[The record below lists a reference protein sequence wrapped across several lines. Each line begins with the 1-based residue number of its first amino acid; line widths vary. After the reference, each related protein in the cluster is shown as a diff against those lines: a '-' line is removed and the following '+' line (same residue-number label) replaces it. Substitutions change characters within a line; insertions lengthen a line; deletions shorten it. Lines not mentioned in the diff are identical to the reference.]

1 MSALF
6 LRRMGNVRCLFS
18 SLLNTLNKHPNKT
31 KPVNVWDLI
40 FEEPD
45 ELLEIISAL
54 SVSLKFIVCLL

>member
-18 SLLNTLNKHPNKT
+18 SLLNTLNKHPNKI
-31 KPVNVWDLI
+31 KPVKVWDLI
-40 FEEPD
+40 FEEPA

-54 SVSLKFIVCLL
+54 SVS